1 MKQEPVKEGLVQL
14 AREGKLMHAYIL
26 EGSNDDSLIQFAR
39 ELAREVTPYGEDIH
53 IICKDGLSVKD
64 KTVEG
69 LLVRLLSKPMVG
81 ERTVAVI
88 RDADTMTH
96 HAQNRLLKTLEEPP
110 GGTILLLLS
119 NNAEHLLPTIRS
131 RCVLYR
137 LDDGRECEGAYVEAA
152 CVQARS
158 IGVMIMEGKSYYAIA
173 GKLAEVTG
181 EREQAFAFLDALEK
195 WYRDILFCAMGI
207 ASKCTDS
214 RMQKLSRLVTAEKVY
229 GAIALIEEARRD
241 ISRHI
246 NTNHTIKNMVL
257 KMI

>member
-1 MKQEPVKEGLVQL
+1 MTQELAKEQLVQL

-26 EGSNDDSLIQFAR
+26 QGQSDDKLIQFAR
-39 ELAREVTPYGEDIH
+39 ELAREITPYGEDVH
-53 IICKDGLSVKD
+53 TICKDGLSVKD
-64 KTVEG
+64 KMVEE

-110 GGTILLLLS
+110 GGSILLLLS

-131 RCVLYR
+131 RCVLIR
-137 LDDGRECEGAYVEAA
+137 MDDGQECESAFVEAA
-152 CVQARS
+152 CEQACT
-158 IGVMIMEGKSYYAIA
+158 IGAMILEGKSYYAIA
-173 GKLAEVTG
+173 GKLTEVTG

-195 WYRDILFCAMGI
+195 WYRDVLFCAMGI
-207 ASKCTDS
+207 SSECADS
-214 RMQKLSRLVTAEKVY
+214 QMQKLSRLVTAERAY